1 MFRHAGVC
9 LNIHSHDRV
18 LRTYLDDPRSSLLWT
33 QEKSTSVDQR
43 SKFSLALLPGEAVRG
58 QYYAY
63 DTEDAVYGGRELKL
77 MIKPEFYWLVGR
89 WCKILFWLN
98 EVTVCVLKNRD
109 KRRETQEI
117 AYHTLSTVPTGSSFF
132 AHSSYAHFSQNAL

>member
-18 LRTYLDDPRSSLLWT
+18 LRTYLDDPRSPLLWT

-43 SKFSLALLPGEAVRG
+43 SKFSLTLLPGEAVRG

-77 MIKPEFYWLVGR
+77 VIKPEFY
-89 WCKILFWLN
+89 
-98 EVTVCVLKNRD
+98 
-109 KRRETQEI
+109 
-117 AYHTLSTVPTGSSFF
+117 
-132 AHSSYAHFSQNAL
+132 